1 MSVKQV
7 TSKKQAVSKKQ
18 VTFTYNA
25 SSGAKA
31 VYVAGDFNDW
41 QPTAGKMS
49 KGKQNGTFQLKMK
62 LAPGEYQYK
71 FVVDGAWLNDP
82 QAKGQVMNPHGSL
95 NSVIRVE

>member
-1 MSVKQV
+1 MSVKQ
-7 TSKKQAVSKKQ
+7 AVSKKKQ

-25 SSGAKA
+25 NAGAKA
-31 VYVAGDFNDW
+31 VYVAGEFNDW

-71 FVVDGAWLNDP
+71 FIVDGAWLNDP
-82 QAKGQVMNPHGSL
+82 QAQKQVMNTHGSL